1 MPVTYTNRKG
11 FTYTLNKGVT
21 KTGKPRYYFSRELK
35 DEPVEKIP
43 KGYKI
48 QESVN
53 GIVSLVKKRPQLIL
67 ADESKSV
74 EAALKRHPK
83 SKHYRMNVKDNQII
97 IYEGI
102 GADMEGLRAI
112 LGFAGVGSEKA
123 EELIESE
130 LDRYIQFTPI
140 MRFILD
146 DQETR
151 QYHAERWN
159 YLGSI
164 DDWIY
169 ASHSG
174 KIDELSKILIPT
186 LGTDEFYELY

>member
-1 MPVTYTNRKG
+1 MPVAYTNRKG
-11 FTYTLNKGVT
+11 FIYFLNKGVT
-21 KTGKPRYYFSRELK
+21 KTGKPRYYFARELK

-53 GIVSLVKKRPQLIL
+53 GIVSLVKKRPQLVL

-83 SKHYRMNVKDNQII
+83 SKNYRIAVKNNQII

-102 GADMEGLRAI
+102 GADMDGLRAI
-112 LGFAGVGSEKA
+112 LGLAGASAEKA
-123 EELIESE
+123 EELIEKE
-130 LDRYIQFTPI
+130 LDRYTQFTPV

-151 QYHAERWN
+151 HYHAERWS

-169 ASHSG
+169 AGHSG
-174 KIDELSKILIPT
+174 KITELAKKLIPT